1 MICLVFEQMTKY
13 RNCAKNVA
21 PWIALWAFIFSL
33 NWSCKPVDP
42 LADSFPDKIVL
53 QDAQF
58 TIDSTQIALRWSRLT
73 HADFKSYQVLRSED
87 PAFDPV
93 TRTKSFSVVA
103 QINQAD
109 STTYVDRN
117 VPYAPYLRYAVV
129 GLLSTPG
136 TPARITSNS
145 VDCTLPQHPF
155 LFSVDNNG
163 PYEILFHPLR
173 QEFYLFYQSGL
184 IESYTLQSKRV
195 ASYADARF
203 AIINFNQTEYSYYP
217 YIDPRTGD
225 LYVPTGFSYIRFP
238 GGDLNKVQY
247 VMRPNV
253 VWSLATSE
261 NVLFLSSEVIT
272 SYVGGKASVASGF
285 YSGRADK
292 LIAFRNAI
300 NPVIHLLAISMNTF
314 PTRSI
319 LHYFKPTGEYI
330 STIEQVGDAAVD
342 HRIVRVAPDGTYLLT
357 SNRGSLFDYNL
368 VLKGTLAAISKGVYA
383 DYAFSDDS
391 QLIYAANS
399 QVKAIDVFDRTLRR
413 QRSLPVSGYP
423 YRLFKVDRAL
433 IAICSRYP
441 VPMGNG
447 FPQHTVGQ
455 AFVIRLTDL

>member
-1 MICLVFEQMTKY
+1 MTKY
-13 RNCAKNVA
+13 RNHAKKAV
-21 PWIALWAFIFSL
+21 PFLTLWAFIFSL
-33 NWSCKPVDP
+33 NWACKPVDP
-42 LADSFPDKIVL
+42 PADSFPDKIVL
-53 QDAQF
+53 QDARF
-58 TIDSTQIALRWSRLT
+58 NTDSTQIALRWSRLT
-73 HADFKSYQVLRSED
+73 HADFKSYQLLRSED

-93 TRTKSFSVVA
+93 TRTGSFSVIA
-103 QINQAD
+103 RIDQAD

-136 TPARITSNS
+136 TPAPIASNS
-145 VDCTLPQHPF
+145 VDCTLPQRPF
-155 LFSVDNNG
+155 LFSVNNDG

-195 ASYADARF
+195 ASYADAHF
-203 AIINFNQTEYSYYP
+203 TIINFDQTEYSYYP

-225 LYVPTGFSYIRFP
+225 LYVPTGFSYLRFP
-238 GGDLNKVQY
+238 GGDLNKAQF
-247 VMRPNV
+247 VMRSNV

-272 SYVGGKASVASGF
+272 SYVGGKASAVGGY
-285 YSGRADK
+285 YSGRAAK
-292 LIAFRNAI
+292 LIAFRNDI
-300 NPVIHLLAISMNTF
+300 NPVIHLLAISLNSF
-314 PTRSI
+314 PTRSV

-330 STIEQVGDAAVD
+330 SSIEQVGDAPVD
-342 HRIVRVAPDGTYLLT
+342 HRIVRVAPDGTYLLM

-368 VLKGTLAAISKGVYA
+368 VLKGTLAATSNGVYA

-399 QVKAIDVFDRTLRR
+399 QVKAIDVFDRNLRR
-413 QRSLPVSGYP
+413 QGSLSISGYP
-423 YRLFKVDRAL
+423 CRLFKVNREL

-447 FPQHTVGQ
+447 FPQNTVGQ
-455 AFVIRLTDL
+455 AFVVRLTGL